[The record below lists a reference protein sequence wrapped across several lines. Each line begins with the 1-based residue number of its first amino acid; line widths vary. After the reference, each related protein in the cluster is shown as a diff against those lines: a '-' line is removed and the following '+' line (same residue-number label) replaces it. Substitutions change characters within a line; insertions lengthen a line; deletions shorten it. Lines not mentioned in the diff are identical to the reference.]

1 MKSGRQQVNNVLNR
15 IVRFVVSGF
24 EFAVWLVSGV
34 GLMMEEAVGQGA
46 TQALVEEQKQE
57 SDLDAFGGEAI
68 GIAFPIA
75 LEQSMALELTEIVT

>member
-1 MKSGRQQVNNVLNR
+1 
-15 IVRFVVSGF
+15 VVSGF
-24 EFAVWLVSGV
+24 ELAVRPVGKIRLV
-34 GLMMEEAVGQGA
+34 MEEAVGQGA
-46 TQALVEEQKQE
+46 TEALVEEQKQE